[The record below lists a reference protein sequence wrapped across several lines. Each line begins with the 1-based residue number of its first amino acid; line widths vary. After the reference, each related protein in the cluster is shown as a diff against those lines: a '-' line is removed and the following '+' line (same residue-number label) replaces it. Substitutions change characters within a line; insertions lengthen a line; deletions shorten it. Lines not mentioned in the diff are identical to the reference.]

1 MVDFGSRGGAMD
13 RSDALQI
20 VRGSA
25 IDCSIVYR
33 IDYTDISFLCYYRS
47 VRRKKGMRKHRDRCG
62 DP

>member
-1 MVDFGSRGGAMD
+1 MD